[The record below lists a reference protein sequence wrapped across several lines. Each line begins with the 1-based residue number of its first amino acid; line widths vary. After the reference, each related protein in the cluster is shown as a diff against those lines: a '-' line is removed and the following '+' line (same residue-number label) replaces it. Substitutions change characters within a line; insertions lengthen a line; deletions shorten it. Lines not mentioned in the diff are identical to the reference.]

1 VLLSCVDESTT
12 QTVQQMSEI
21 SDPNFLA
28 EYEKESA
35 WAEGHGVSQRTVA
48 RYRELGLPHL
58 FFGGYIWNPKAR
70 RARVD
75 RKPREAAQSIPPS

>member
-1 VLLSCVDESTT
+1 
-12 QTVQQMSEI
+12 MSEI
-21 SDPNFLA
+21 SDSDFLS

-58 FFGGYIWNPKAR
+58 FFGGYIWIPKREGREWIAGRVRRRNPSR
-70 RARVD
+70 RR
-75 RKPREAAQSIPPS
+75 RQAAAATQDSAAA